1 MEVNKSREWLE
12 KYYSPSRWNKRMGA
26 DKVVQ
31 HHVKV
36 CSECS
41 EETKQSLNVEL
52 NVPYREGKAKM
63 DVFYPPLNDHDNA
76 PVIVFIHGGYWQQ
89 GSKDMYSFVGNSWT
103 KAGCIAVVLGY
114 NLAPEA
120 SVEQIITEIQ
130 AALEYIVGKFPKS
143 KLFLCGHSA
152 GAHLSAMMALAN
164 WNKDGLVS
172 QAVHGMFLLSG
183 IFDLVP
189 LVNTSDND
197 ALKLDADSSAKISPQ
212 TILQKASPTIRCPTL
227 VVVEEHGSPEFIRQS
242 KEFHEILKS
251 HGVQSSFLQLSGVD
265 HFNLIENMA
274 DPEDQLCKEILKVVL
289 KSS

>member
-1 MEVNKSREWLE
+1 
-12 KYYSPSRWNKRMGA
+12 MGA

-52 NVPYREGKAKM
+52 SVLYGEGKAKM

-103 KAGCIAVVLGY
+103 KAGCNAVVLGY

-197 ALKLDADSSAKISPQ
+197 ALKLDADSAAKISPQ
-212 TILQKASPTIRCPTL
+212 TILQKASPTIRCPTPVSYTHL
-227 VVVEEHGSPEFIRQS
+227 TLPTIYSV
-242 KEFHEILKS
+242 
-251 HGVQSSFLQLSGVD
+251 
-265 HFNLIENMA
+265 
-274 DPEDQLCKEILKVVL
+274 
-289 KSS
+289 